1 MSKRKIEL
9 NDDVDQLVNKY
20 LEATEDDFNELAND
34 ALLYYIKKRLTSKE
48 VREALKNKGDDSSK
62 YLAESI
68 QNSIQRPWN
77 I

>member
-62 YLAESI
+62 YLDEYI
-68 QNSIQRPWN
+68 QNNIQNHWN

>member
-62 YLAESI
+62 YLDEYI
-68 QNSIQRPWN
+68 QNIFAKK
-77 I
+77 

>member
-62 YLAESI
+62 YLDEYI
-68 QNSIQRPWN
+68 QNSIQSHWN